1 MSHQVFIQRAIEL
14 SIGNVNQCEGGP
26 FGCVIVQDGKI
37 IAEGVN
43 EVTKLNDPT
52 AHAEVQAI
60 RKACEKVGNFNLTKA
75 VLYTSCEPCPMC
87 LSAIYW
93 ARIPEVYF
101 CNTKETATQ
110 FGFDDS
116 FIYEEIAVVPHQRKI
131 KMIQMDVENGS
142 SAFEQWNT
150 SSEKITY

>member
-1 MSHQVFIQRAIEL
+1 MNHQVFMQRAIEL
-14 SIGNVNQCEGGP
+14 SLGNVNLCEGGP

-37 IAEGVN
+37 VAEGVN

-52 AHAEVQAI
+52 AHAEIQAI
-60 RKACEKVGNFNLTKA
+60 RKACEKAGNFNLTKA
-75 VLYTSCEPCPMC
+75 VLYASCEPCPMC

-116 FIYEEIAVVPHQRKI
+116 FIYEEIAVSPHQRKI
-131 KMIQMDVENGS
+131 KMIQMNVENGS
-142 SAFEQWNT
+142 TAFEQWNT
-150 SSEKITY
+150 SSDKISY